1 MEQSLSLAEVRD
13 LLEKE
18 KEIRG
23 DLTSEQN
30 FAYQHAKT
38 FSRLD
43 TKRSRGLVEELL
55 KIEFISESNACKIA
69 DLLPKHPDDVRAI
82 FAKERFVPGKEE
94 IERIL
99 QIVEKYL

>member
-1 MEQSLSLAEVRD
+1 MERSLSLAEVRD

-18 KEIRG
+18 KGIRG

-30 FAYQHAKT
+30 FAFQHAK
-38 FSRLD
+38 SLARSD
-43 TKRSRGLVEELL
+43 TKKIRDLVEELL
-55 KIEFISESNACKIA
+55 KVEFISEPNACKIA
-69 DLLPKHPDDVRAI
+69 DLLPKHSEDVRAI

-99 QIVEKYL
+99 QIVGKYL